1 MNTANTDPTT
11 SAAEGSDPSA
21 QLPAIIK
28 QTEAELK
35 QFYEEGA
42 HMLCSKSAIRPPPG
56 FRPQVVHEYIDPDPK
71 AREVY
76 VKDKGYSFT
85 GDDGRQISA
94 PDTLELTKIGVTKL
108 ARMKGVSWDSGKSG
122 RVDDG
127 RNPAKYAFKAVGYL
141 RDHYGEIIEISA
153 TKTMDLDKLMEISMN
168 SKCSQLDAYH
178 RKLGTKYEQEIP
190 RKWLKALK
198 AGKTAVEDLLRSELR
213 AERLMKDVAMPEQC
227 ETGAKLR
234 AIREGLR
241 TSYTAEELEKPFVD
255 IRLFRLN
262 PDMPAAERANNA
274 LYGRPRITPGDDP
287 EERPEERIIDA
298 TSRREPDDPPKA
310 KPTRRESILMD
321 FEACDKDQKAAMLKE
336 LAARVGYP
344 SPMEGVE
351 KWSEVAMRGTLA
363 LILDMQE
370 GGGDS

>member
-21 QLPAIIK
+21 QLPAIIEK
-28 QTEAELK
+28 TAADLK
-35 QFYEEGA
+35 KFYEDGA
-42 HMLCSKSAIRPPPG
+42 HMLCSKSAIDPPPG
-56 FRPQVVHEYIDPDPK
+56 YRPKVVYEYIDPDPK

-76 VKDKGYSFT
+76 VKDKGYSFK
-85 GDDGRQISA
+85 GDDGKEISA

-108 ARMKGVSWDSGKSG
+108 ARMKGVSWDSKKSG

-127 RNPAKYAFKAVGYL
+127 RNPAAYAFKAVGYV

-153 TKTMDLDKLMEISMN
+153 TKTMDLDKLMRESMN
-168 SKCSQLDAYH
+168 SKCSQIEAYQ
-178 RKLGTKYEQEIP
+178 RKLGTKYERDIP
-190 RKWLKALK
+190 KKWLRALK
-198 AGKTAVEDLLRSELR
+198 EGKAAVEDLLRSELQ
-213 AERLMKDVAMPEQC
+213 AERLRKDIAMPEQC

-255 IRLFRLN
+255 IRMLRLN

-274 LYGRPRITPGDDP
+274 LYGKPRTPGDDP
-287 EERPEERIIDA
+287 EETPEERIIDA
-298 TSRREPDDPPKA
+298 KSRLEPDDPPKP

-321 FEACDKDQKAAMLKE
+321 FEACDKDQKAALLKE
-336 LAARVGYP
+336 LAERVGYP
-344 SPMEGVE
+344 SPMEGVA
-351 KWSEVAMRGTLA
+351 KWSESAMRGTLK

-370 GGGDS
+370 GGEAS